1 MAVVLKQS
9 PVQYVDNDSPV
20 AGSLGHLSTVE
31 WVGLDVE
38 TMGTRPGTER
48 YTPGLDPHLSRIRL
62 LTLATPDTA
71 YVFDLAHVNTD
82 GVFRWLHDHKSHLI
96 IHNARFD
103 LSHLQ
108 QAGVFLPNAWDTF
121 LADRILRVGEHG
133 SSSLAAMAERY
144 LGETMEK
151 ELQVSDWSKELT
163 EDQIEYAGR
172 DALVLPRLRLAL
184 LDKLSRADIKKIAQ
198 IEFGAVP
205 AFAMLARTGFYF
217 DSESWT
223 KLAVQAEKDLADIT
237 EELHQVLPGE
247 ECPPTLFGM
256 EPKPVLL
263 SSPAQVKAAL
273 NRIGVKVDGTSE
285 HELLM
290 VDHPVVSLML
300 RHRQVMTRLKMFLRP
315 MPTMIHPVTGRIH
328 AEYWQTAAASGRTA
342 SSNPNIQQIPHDN
355 AYRSCFTAGPGR
367 SLVIADYSQIELR
380 IVAEECGDPKMLEAF
395 EKGLDIHQQTAA
407 LVTGKK
413 PEDVTKAE
421 RQNAKACFS
430 GDTEILTK
438 GGWVR
443 FDRYDGVTPIA
454 QYHLPPGLMFNPP
467 NGKGNRWG
475 HATGKTNWDGTAG
488 TIEFV
493 KPEGFQRFS
502 NQQVYRQTD
511 RNTDLLITGNHEVIF
526 VDTNGRPRKMPA
538 IDIADGNCKYLIAG
552 GTYTHKPKLSD
563 PLTRVLAMVVADGS
577 FAGQTIRFGFSKSRK
592 IERCREILQAAGVNW
607 SETKRRRVVSIV
619 VHNSNLVRTL
629 LRYTTRNKILSWCC
643 LDEING
649 RLYLEEASFW
659 DSHRLYGE
667 HTNRERVLFSTIR
680 EETADVM
687 QAIAAISSVP
697 SVKYTLTNVNPL
709 HSTNYRLS
717 YRLGNPPRWRSSWH
731 LEDNQTIQDV
741 WCVQVPSA
749 AILVRRNGK
758 VSVMGNCNF
767 GLAYGMGADGLVA
780 YARDAYGV
788 VMSRSE
794 AAQFRRRYFEAYPKI
809 SEWHHRQV
817 AIAKREKC
825 VRTLSGRIRPMPEPL
840 LTVSANS
847 PTQGTGADILKL
859 ALGEIAR
866 VAFPRGWDIVAEV
879 HDEIVLEVPE
889 GDEAAAKAKLE
900 QVMISAGQE
909 VLKTIPVEAEASVG
923 KTWAD
928 K

>member
-20 AGSLGHLSTVE
+20 TSSLGHLSTVE

-38 TMGTRPGTER
+38 TMGARPGTER

-71 YVFDLAHVNTD
+71 YVFDLAHVNAD
-82 GVFRWLHDHKSHLI
+82 GVFRWLRDHKSHLI

-217 DSESWT
+217 DSASWT
-223 KLAVQAEKDLADIT
+223 KLAVRAEKDLADIT

-273 NRIGVKVDGTSE
+273 HRIGVKVDGTSE

-315 MPTMIHPVTGRIH
+315 MPNMVHPVTGRIH

-421 RQNAKACFS
+421 RQTAKA
-430 GDTEILTK
+430 
-438 GGWVR
+438 V
-443 FDRYDGVTPIA
+443 
-454 QYHLPPGLMFNPP
+454 
-467 NGKGNRWG
+467 
-475 HATGKTNWDGTAG
+475 
-488 TIEFV
+488 
-493 KPEGFQRFS
+493 
-502 NQQVYRQTD
+502 
-511 RNTDLLITGNHEVIF
+511 
-526 VDTNGRPRKMPA
+526 
-538 IDIADGNCKYLIAG
+538 
-552 GTYTHKPKLSD
+552 
-563 PLTRVLAMVVADGS
+563 
-577 FAGQTIRFGFSKSRK
+577 
-592 IERCREILQAAGVNW
+592 
-607 SETKRRRVVSIV
+607 
-619 VHNSNLVRTL
+619 
-629 LRYTTRNKILSWCC
+629 
-643 LDEING
+643 
-649 RLYLEEASFW
+649 
-659 DSHRLYGE
+659 
-667 HTNRERVLFSTIR
+667 
-680 EETADVM
+680 
-687 QAIAAISSVP
+687 
-697 SVKYTLTNVNPL
+697 
-709 HSTNYRLS
+709 
-717 YRLGNPPRWRSSWH
+717 
-731 LEDNQTIQDV
+731 
-741 WCVQVPSA
+741 
-749 AILVRRNGK
+749 
-758 VSVMGNCNF
+758 NF
-767 GLAYGMGADGLVA
+767 GLVYGMGADGLVA

-788 VMSRSE
+788 VMSRSQ

-889 GDEAAAKAKLE
+889 GDEAAASTKLE
-900 QVMISAGQE
+900 QVMVSAGQE
-909 VLKTIPVEAEASVG
+909 VLKTVPVEAEASIG